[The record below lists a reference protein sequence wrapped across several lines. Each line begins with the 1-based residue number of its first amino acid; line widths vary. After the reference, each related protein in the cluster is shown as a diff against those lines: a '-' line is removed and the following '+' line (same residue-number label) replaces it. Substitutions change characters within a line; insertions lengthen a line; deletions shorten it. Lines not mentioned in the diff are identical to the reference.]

1 MTVLEDNEPVEV
13 TLRVSVPASALRD
26 ATIRLVGNAPE
37 LALGIIMTQQP
48 GNPWMYQAT
57 VSLSPEDSLD
67 YGYA

>member
-13 TLRVSVPASALRD
+13 TLRVSVPASTLWD